1 MRFVESSLWHL
12 VPLLVCNPTV
22 LARKDRRCILI
33 CAGSP
38 RAPSFGYQLTL
49 NMKIFISSVI
59 GGLAQYRDAAARAA
73 RTLRHIVKR
82 SEDFA
87 ASPDSPQRLCLAG
100 VREADVTLLILE
112 EAYGEPQQTSGLSA
126 THEEYREARERGDVL
141 VFIQEGVTREPLQD
155 AFVREVQSW
164 SGGQYTATFS
174 TADELHDAVI
184 RALHELELARRSG
197 NVDESEVL
205 GRAKALLIDERS
217 ASGASLCVIVAGAPR
232 QQVLRPAELESKA
245 LIDVIM
251 QTALFGGDQVFDR
264 GRGSTD
270 GIQGHH
276 LVIQQDR
283 AAILLTQLGDIRVV
297 QPTQRE
303 GKRRGSY
310 LPSLVE
316 EDVQDTIARA
326 LRFAAWLLD
335 HVDPNRRLGSVAPV
349 VALVGAGY
357 LGWLT
362 QAERDA
368 HPHSVSLG
376 NVGEKSHV
384 VALTP
389 PVRPRPALASQA
401 AVMAEDLTVLLKRE
415 KRR

>member
-1 MRFVESSLWHL
+1 
-12 VPLLVCNPTV
+12 
-22 LARKDRRCILI
+22 
-33 CAGSP
+33 
-38 RAPSFGYQLTL
+38 
-49 NMKIFISSVI
+49 
-59 GGLAQYRDAAARAA
+59 
-73 RTLRHIVKR
+73 
-82 SEDFA
+82 
-87 ASPDSPQRLCLAG
+87 
-100 VREADVTLLILE
+100 
-112 EAYGEPQQTSGLSA
+112 
-126 THEEYREARERGDVL
+126 
-141 VFIQEGVTREPLQD
+141 
-155 AFVREVQSW
+155 
-164 SGGQYTATFS
+164 
-174 TADELHDAVI
+174 
-184 RALHELELARRSG
+184 
-197 NVDESEVL
+197 
-205 GRAKALLIDERS
+205 
-217 ASGASLCVIVAGAPR
+217 
-232 QQVLRPAELESKA
+232 VLRPAELESKA

-251 QTALFGGDQVFDR
+251 QSALFGGDQVFDR
-264 GRGSTD
+264 ARGSTD

-276 LVIQQDR
+276 LVIQQER
-283 AAILLTQLGDIRVV
+283 ASILLTQLGDIRVV

-303 GKRRGSY
+303 GERRGSY

-349 VALVGAGY
+349 VALVGGGY

-362 QAERDA
+362 QSERDA